1 MSEKSK
7 KTDTRIHYRP
17 ARCGIVCGERIYEP
31 DADLWRKTLTD
42 IRRVTCYDCFVV
54 MREILSRKLRDYD
67 VHLHPLG
74 AGFAHKD
81 YKKEDIK

>member
-7 KTDTRIHYRP
+7 IIDKRIHYRP
-17 ARCGIVCGERIYEP
+17 AQRGIVCGERRHEP
-31 DADLWRKTLTD
+31 EAGLWRKTLTD

-67 VHLHPLG
+67 VPLHPLG
-74 AGFAHKD
+74 ARFAHKD
-81 YKKEDIK
+81 YKEDN